1 MIMPLVDVHQLE
13 FGKEVTDSLFEDSR
27 TLHNLALDILYA
39 RTRPDQL
46 PPLIVQFQRG
56 VRVVRDGNRRLK
68 VYKSLAE
75 SGVLPGKI
83 PIQICG
89 GVTRNPDD
97 MLRRTIFTPASRA
110 AHPHPFTNVKK
121 RDHGGIDPKQQHI
134 TNVSSAPQSKVI
146 IQYFLGFTL

>member
-1 MIMPLVDVHQLE
+1 MIMPLVDVYQLE
-13 FGKEVTDSLFEDSR
+13 FGKNVTETVFEDSR

-39 RTRPDQL
+39 KTRPDQL

-83 PIQICG
+83 PIRICG

-97 MLRRTIFTPASRA
+97 KLKRTIFTPASRA
-110 AHPHPFTNVKK
+110 AHPHPYANVKT
-121 RDHGGIDPKQQHI
+121 RDGGNVPKHQLAN
-134 TNVSSAPQSKVI
+134 TLSSAPQSKVI
-146 IQYFLGFTL
+146 LQYFLCFTL

>member
-1 MIMPLVDVHQLE
+1 MIMPLVEVDELE
-13 FGKEVTDSLFEDSR
+13 VGKEVTESLFEDRR
-27 TLHNLALDILYA
+27 TLHKLALDILNA

-56 VRVVRDGNRRLK
+56 VKVVRDGNRRLK

-83 PIQICG
+83 PIRIWG
-89 GVTRNPDD
+89 SVTRNPDD

-110 AHPHPFTNVKK
+110 AHPHPYANVKK
-121 RDHGGIDPKQQHI
+121 RDHGGIDSKQQHI